1 MLRALAVIAVVAGS
15 ASGEP
20 LPALPVVRTQPEPPA
35 RPTIFEV
42 IGGIATRFQG
52 GTQAG
57 SLGVRGMRS
66 DWSAELGFDLALPET
81 RAMVDVSRGGAALAV
96 CRHLG
101 PVALCPIANVGWI
114 HGSGPGVESSTSPL
128 VSVGG
133 RLAAELQISHRFAFR
148 ARVDGRVVLTSTAL
162 TSRGEG
168 WLGIDVIV
176 RISR

>member
-1 MLRALAVIAVVAGS
+1 MLRALAVIAVLAGS

-20 LPALPVVRTQPEPPA
+20 LPALPVVRTQPEPIT
-35 RPTIFEV
+35 RPTIFEI

-52 GTQAG
+52 SQSGTA
-57 SLGVRGMRS
+57 GVRGLRRA
-66 DWSAELGFDLALPET
+66 WSAELGFDLARPET
-81 RAMVDVSRGGAALAV
+81 RGMVDVSRGGAALAV

-114 HGSGPGVESSTSPL
+114 HGSGPGVASSTSPL
-128 VSVGG
+128 LSVGG
-133 RLAAELQISHRFAFR
+133 RLAAELQISHRFAVR
-148 ARVDGRVVLTSTAL
+148 ARVEGRLVLTSAAL